1 MHASLPNGGGRRDR
15 AGKTEQGLR
24 RMRHQLRP
32 GGAGQ
37 EMMEA
42 RMVSKARLEAEQGI
56 HVLLYRRATSSEDGI
71 QKICSQRHRGGTC
84 HSEDPARQSWEC
96 FVHKWTF
103 LDSLAV
109 PCLEK

>member
-1 MHASLPNGGGRRDR
+1 MPVCQVEEAGRTVQERLSRPQED
-15 AGKTEQGLR
+15 AA
-24 RMRHQLRP
+24 P
-32 GGAGQ
+32 GGTGQ
-37 EMMEA
+37 ETMDA
-42 RMVSKARLEAEQGI
+42 RMVTKAKQGI

-84 HSEDPARQSWEC
+84 HSEDPARQSREC
-96 FVHKWTF
+96 FVHKWSF